1 MVAADASAAERG
13 LPGLR
18 VVTDDRV
25 TVLGRTGRDL
35 LLFDGVL
42 YPDSGMTPARLLRM
56 LRAAADAGTAAD
68 WAQVKGRY
76 AGAYL
81 RARPGGTRLLAFN
94 DHLGVA
100 DLYSWTD
107 GPDRLV
113 RGFAVSN
120 DFTELLTR
128 IPAWARRLDER
139 AADAFRVLGATVN
152 GRTFARGVRRQPPG
166 TLLALDGETVR
177 RARSWRYRF
186 EPTAR
191 DLDEALDSCWHLIE
205 QAGRRI
211 RACAPRGGPA
221 LLGVSGGHDSR
232 VTGAACV
239 AAGMELTGYFFGE
252 RRSTAGQAADH
263 VARALGVP
271 LDFPGRNRELPRY
284 FADSLRHRPMADL
297 EWCKYLPGR
306 DALVSESRALL
317 SGRLGDHLFSD
328 KGHQP
333 EDGPQDDRAIAAD
346 LFRELAK
353 EGAGE
358 AAAERIVADIAQELA
373 GLGGSG
379 VQRRRGFNFQSMS
392 MSVKQG
398 GLFHTLGKI
407 PHYSVFED
415 IDVFAAALDLPNAW
429 RVGNRFYDT
438 LLERK
443 QPRLARNR
451 IDAPTTN
458 EHKPIERWLRG
469 NAEFADQAGRL
480 LDPAEDMALYGR
492 RQTFG
497 QAIDAMLAGRATRNE
512 IHQYFRRA
520 TVKAYERTHG

>member
-1 MVAADASAAERG
+1 MVAADASAGERG

-25 TVLGRTGRDL
+25 TVLGRDGHDL

-42 YPDSGMTPARLLRM
+42 YPDSGMTPERLLRM
-56 LRAAADAGTAAD
+56 LRNTAGAATAAD
-68 WAQVKGRY
+68 WAPVKGRY
-76 AGAYL
+76 TGAYL
-81 RARPGGTRLLAFN
+81 RAGAGGTRLLAFN

-100 DLYSWTD
+100 DLYSWAD
-107 GPDRLV
+107 GPDRAV
-113 RGFAVSN
+113 RGFAVGN
-120 DFTELLTR
+120 DFPALLAR
-128 IPAWARRLDER
+128 VPARARRLDER

-152 GRTFARGVRRQPPG
+152 GRTFAEGVRRQPPG
-166 TLLALDGETVR
+166 ALLSFDRGTVR

-186 EPTAR
+186 EPAAR
-191 DLDEALDSCWHLIE
+191 DMDEALDTCWRLIE
-205 QAGRRI
+205 RAGRRI
-211 RACAPRGGPA
+211 AACAPPGGPA

-252 RRSTAGQAADH
+252 RHSAAGRAADR
-263 VARALGVP
+263 VAQALGVP
-271 LDFPGRNRELPRY
+271 LDFAGHHRELPRY
-284 FADSLRHRPMADL
+284 FAESLRRRPMSDL

-306 DALVSESRALL
+306 DALVAKSRVLL

-328 KGHQP
+328 KGHQR
-333 EDGPQDDRAIAAD
+333 EDGPHGDRAIAAE

-353 EGAGE
+353 EEAGE
-358 AAAERIVADIAQELA
+358 AAAERITADIAEELA

-398 GLFHTLGKI
+398 GLFHAFGKI

-415 IDVFAAALDLPNAW
+415 IDVFESALDLPNAW

-438 LLERK
+438 LLERER
-443 QPRLARNR
+443 PRLARSS

-469 NAEFADQAGRL
+469 NAEFAEQAGRL
-480 LDPAEDMALYGR
+480 LDPAEDMAVPGR
-492 RQTFG
+492 ERTFG
-497 QAIDAMLAGRATRNE
+497 QALDAMLAGRATRND

-520 TVKAYERTHG
+520 TVKAYERTYG